1 MKYYDAIR
9 DAQAVM
15 MRNNKDVFICGL
27 GVPDPKGVFGTTS
40 GLIEEFGKKRVFDT
54 PACENG
60 TVGMLIGAAMQEL
73 RPIMVNQRVDFVL
86 LALDQIINHA
96 SKWQIMFGGAQ
107 KIPIVIRVIVGKG
120 WGQGPQHS
128 QSMHALFSH
137 IPGLRVV
144 APATPK
150 DAKGLLI
157 SSIEDDAPVIFI
169 EHRKLHNEE
178 GDVPEGVYRTPI
190 GKAEVLCEGGDVT
203 IVAISQMVLEAK
215 KAAKALQKDGVSC
228 EIIDLRSLRPLDT
241 STVIESVKKTGR
253 LVVADGD
260 WRNCS
265 VSGEIVAIAAENC
278 HEHLKAS
285 PQRVTWPDIP
295 VPTSVALEKA
305 FYPTATD
312 IYAKAL
318 KALGISKESVLVEEE
333 KEEVFQ
339 GPF

>member
-1 MKYYDAIR
+1 MKYYEAIR
-9 DAQAVM
+9 DAQIEM
-15 MRNNKDVFICGL
+15 MRHNKDVFICGL

-40 GLIEEFGKKRVFDT
+40 GLFEEFGEKRVFDT

-60 TVGMLIGAAMQEL
+60 TVGMLIGAAMQGL

-96 SKWQIMFGGAQ
+96 SKWQMMFGGAQ
-107 KIPIVIRVIVGKG
+107 KIPIVIRIIVGKG

-137 IPGLRVV
+137 IPGLKVV
-144 APATPK
+144 APSTPK

-178 GDVPEGVYRTPI
+178 GDVPKGIYRTPI
-190 GKAEVLCEGGDVT
+190 GKAEVLCEGNDIT
-203 IVAISQMVLEAK
+203 IVATSQMVLEAR
-215 KAAKALQKDGVSC
+215 KAGEALEKDGISC
-228 EIIDLRSLRPLDT
+228 EVIDLRSLRPLDT
-241 STVIESVKKTGR
+241 STIIKSVKKTGR

-260 WRNCS
+260 WRSCS
-265 VSGEIVAIAAENC
+265 VSGEIIALVAENC
-278 HEHLKAS
+278 HDDLKVA
-285 PQRVTWPDIP
+285 PQRVTWPEIP
-295 VPTSVALEKA
+295 APTSVVLEKA

-312 IYAKAL
+312 IYEAAL
-318 KALGISKESVLVEEE
+318 ETLGISKESVSVEEE
-333 KEEVFQ
+333 AEEIFQ